1 MLLRGDDYVLL
12 DLSGLKTDPKER
24 FPTVYSVCSRFGID
38 ITREAIPVVPAAH
51 YSCGGVRAD
60 EWGRSSL
67 HRLYAAG
74 EVACTGVHGA
84 NRLASTSLV
93 EALLWGTRAAQ
104 HIARMSEQS
113 PPAPFGRVAVW
124 HDAGLTEETDPAL
137 VVHDWVA
144 IKSTMWN
151 YAGIVRTAKRLY
163 RARADLQYLDHRIEQ
178 FYRETKLNRELIT
191 LRNGIQV
198 ALLIADAAYRNHE
211 SRGCHFRLD

>member
-1 MLLRGDDYVLL
+1 
-12 DLSGLKTDPKER
+12 LKADPKER
-24 FPTVYSVCSRFGID
+24 FPTVYSVCARFGID
-38 ITREAIPVVPAAH
+38 VTKDPIPVVPAAH
-51 YSCGGVRAD
+51 YFCGGVRVD
-60 EWGRSSL
+60 QCGRSSL

-74 EVACTGVHGA
+74 EVSCTGVHGA

-104 HIARMSEQS
+104 HITSVFEKS
-113 PPAPFGRVAVW
+113 PPPPFEHVAVW

-137 VVHDWVA
+137 VVQDWVA

-163 RARADLQYLDHRIEQ
+163 RARADLQYLNHRIEQ
-178 FYRETKLNRELIT
+178 FYRETKLNRELVT

-198 ALLIADAAYRNHE
+198 ALLIAEAAYRNRE